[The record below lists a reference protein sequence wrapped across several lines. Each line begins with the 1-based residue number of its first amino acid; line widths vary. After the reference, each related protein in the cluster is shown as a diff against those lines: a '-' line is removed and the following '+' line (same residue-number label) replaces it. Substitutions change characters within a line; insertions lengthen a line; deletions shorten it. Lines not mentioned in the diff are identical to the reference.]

1 MKPSDKLLLSN
12 KSWAQEK
19 NQDDPGFFK
28 RLSKDQRPKF
38 LWIGCS
44 DSRVPANQITGTDAG
59 EMFVHRNIAN
69 LCLANDLNL
78 LSVLQYS
85 IEVLEVEHVIVCGHY
100 GCGGVRAAMSRQY
113 MGPISH
119 WLRGIR
125 DVHHRHFDEIET
137 ETPEKRA
144 DRLCEWNV
152 RDGVNTLAASSII
165 QEAWA
170 KRKGPWLHGWVYAL
184 NDGIL
189 KELVAIEPGSAVH
202 PAYKL
207 DF

>member
-1 MKPSDKLLLSN
+1 MKPSDRLLLLN
-12 KSWAQEK
+12 KSWAQERLR
-19 NQDDPGFFK
+19 DDPRFFS
-28 RLSKDQRPKF
+28 RLSQDQRPKF

-69 LCLANDLNL
+69 LCLATDLNL
-78 LSVLQYS
+78 LSVLQYA

-125 DVHHRHFDEIET
+125 DVHFRHHEEIQAEV
-137 ETPEKRA
+137 PEKRA

-152 RDGVNTLAASSII
+152 RDGVNTLAASSIV
-165 QEAWA
+165 QEAWK
-170 KRKGPWLHGWVYAL
+170 KRKGPWLHGWVYSL
-184 NDGIL
+184 TDGIL
-189 KELVAIEPGSAVH
+189 KELAAVEPGAQVH
-202 PAYKL
+202 PAYQL